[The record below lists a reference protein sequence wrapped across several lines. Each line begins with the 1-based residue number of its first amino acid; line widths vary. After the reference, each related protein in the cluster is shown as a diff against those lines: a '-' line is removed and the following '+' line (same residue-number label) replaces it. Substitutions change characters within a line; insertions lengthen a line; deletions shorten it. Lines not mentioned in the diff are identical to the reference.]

1 MAGREGAKTGAKTA
15 GLRESWRR
23 GSYMRIYV
31 IVGLL
36 VMTLCGLNLY
46 VIHTTVGTCTHNLET
61 KSARVTWLESQL
73 KRMKRGNED
82 LILQVRQDRK
92 ALQRLTQ
99 AQRRLKARLEQ
110 VAAHSPQLPTT
121 VEAPGLRHADR
132 SQAGRLPDGPVP
144 TGAPALFSCPC

>member
-1 MAGREGAKTGAKTA
+1 
-15 GLRESWRR
+15 
-23 GSYMRIYV
+23 MRIYV

-121 VEAPGLRHADR
+121 AEAPGPRHAAPECDR
-132 SQAGRLPDGPVP
+132 KLSTLQSDASASLTRL
-144 TGAPALFSCPC
+144 AWRLRE